1 MDKEFRDMVL
11 DYMEKGFLDNIID
24 MMRHDENLFPLIVE
38 MIRDERMRVRLGA
51 TALTEELVKTDRESL
66 VRLIPDIGRLMQD
79 DNPVVRGDGAYLLGI
94 IGDGSALP
102 FLREV
107 GDDTDPNVSE
117 IARDAIKDIE
127 KRQENN

>member
-127 KRQENN
+127 KRQESN

>member
-66 VRLIPDIGRLMQD
+66 VRLIPDIGRLLQD

-127 KRQENN
+127 KRRVKD